1 MKACRFGALAML
13 VVSAVGPVYATD
25 HDVTTQLVFGSTDTK
40 KASPGDF
47 YDSAFRK
54 KGESSGTREELHP
67 GKWEEED
74 VSKIFPELRVLD
86 DLSSRESLKNLQRVL
101 RHYNYAN
108 SRLRA
113 AQATVKVKRLEW
125 EGEQHR
131 YPWKAMERRK
141 QQDQRVARIEAHY
154 RSQAIGDLVRAM
166 QAIEVI
172 RSPEVV
178 KSEQFINLKAK
189 VLVQYVKLQFRS
201 RNLGLCIPVL
211 EQYLALKPEH
221 ANDPEPHR
229 LLAASYRHQ
238 QLVARKMRDADA
250 ESTYRGKKNRH
261 LEAFVLLKYGKESPQ
276 YAEMKER
283 IDRDSIVGPR

>member
-1 MKACRFGALAML
+1 MKARLFSAPVLLLGLSMGAA
-13 VVSAVGPVYATD
+13 SATE
-25 HDVTTQLVFGSTDTK
+25 HDVTKQLVFGSTDTK
-40 KASPGDF
+40 KESPDEF
-47 YDSAFRK
+47 YHSAFSK
-54 KGESSGTREELHP
+54 KGESSGTKEELSP

-86 DLSSRESLKNLQRVL
+86 DLSSRASLKSLQRVL

-113 AQATVKVKRLEW
+113 AQASVKVKRLEW
-125 EGEQHR
+125 QGEQHR
-131 YPWKAMERRK
+131 YPWIAMERQK
-141 QQDQRVARIEAHY
+141 QQEQQVLRIEARY

-166 QAIEVI
+166 QSMESI
-172 RSPEVV
+172 RSPQVL
-178 KSEQFINLKAK
+178 KSEQFVNLKGK
-189 VLVQYVKLQFRS
+189 VMVQYVKLQFRS

-211 EQYLALKPEH
+211 EQYLALKPDH

-238 QLVARKMRDADA
+238 QLVARRMRNSEA
-250 ESTYRGKKNRH
+250 ENSYRGRKNKH
-261 LEAFVLLKYGKESPQ
+261 LEAFVRLKYGKESPQ

-283 IDRDSIVGPR
+283 IDRDSLATPR